1 MFWQLFG
8 FGSFV
13 CFTAFFV
20 SQMITL
26 SAQVSFLLVFVFFLW
41 VPCTFSLSLT
51 MQSDEMEVKLL
62 KAILDG
68 VDHPWMGLTKASR

>member
-1 MFWQLFG
+1 MFYRFLCFSDDYSFRPGEFSFG
-8 FGSFV
+8 ICV
-13 CFTAFFV
+13 
-20 SQMITL
+20 
-26 SAQVSFLLVFVFFLW
+26 FLW

-51 MQSDEMEVKLL
+51 LQSDEMEVALL